1 MEFETDQPN
10 REIKDEIEGLKS
22 QIKSLMDT
30 VEKLAHEIGE
40 LKPRPVVITEEPD
53 PAKPITDFE

>member
-1 MEFETDQPN
+1 MEA
-10 REIKDEIEGLKS
+10 LKS

-40 LKPRPVVITEEPD
+40 LKPRPVIITEEPH
-53 PAKPITDFE
+53 TGFE